1 MQWLGSA
8 SPTREQLSWD
18 PEEGRKGARTCFQI
32 VDTEVLAWDMPGV
45 EDAAREK
52 SRRGR
57 KVRYRLYIIQDGQVT
72 VKTFILTLRETGLVL
87 GEVECHGESREE
99 DIAAIQVRGTAGW
112 VPVGGRHRSIGLWP
126 FLKK

>member
-45 EDAAREK
+45 EDVAREQ

-57 KVRYRLYIIQDGQVT
+57 KVR
-72 VKTFILTLRETGLVL
+72 
-87 GEVECHGESREE
+87 
-99 DIAAIQVRGTAGW
+99 
-112 VPVGGRHRSIGLWP
+112 
-126 FLKK
+126 